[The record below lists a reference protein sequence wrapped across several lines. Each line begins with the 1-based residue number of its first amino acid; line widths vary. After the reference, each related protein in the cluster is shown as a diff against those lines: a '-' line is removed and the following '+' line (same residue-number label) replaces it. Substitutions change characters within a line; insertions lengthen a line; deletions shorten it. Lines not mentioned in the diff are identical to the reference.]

1 MPYKNEMASKISHE
15 RIVNLT
21 EVAEK
26 LKKFRVVYDCPEEK
40 LNSVSALFKPIEILK
55 EDIQD
60 IRYVFTVDS
69 SQYDLPINDM
79 IPSAKV
85 GIVTFGGLVV
95 DLQERNELR
104 NNGFV
109 DPLRFN
115 DLYESSFMVFVTPS
129 HNVITIDAERPMDN
143 IQSIR
148 WEIYRFLKKSPFKEI
163 SYLETLNTLLKEG
176 DPQEIAE
183 FNCPNPDCNQRIEW
197 DLVNNDPSAVI
208 PCPNCGE
215 PVYLSDWLRLDEAMD
230 FEFGTGSILT
240 RFSQVVEHLTV
251 LNFIQHML
259 QITILKRALSKTAFL
274 IDGPLAIY
282 GEPAR
287 LHRYILRY
295 LYRIQQE
302 LNEPLIYFG
311 LQKSGRIKDHF
322 TLIEERAE
330 KQGMA
335 IIPNSFFLVDDDYR
349 FRYIQRRPS
358 SNKYFGQDVLYG
370 QDFAFYS
377 KDKKKYVISVLYP
390 TEKKNDESYK
400 KIFDAK
406 FYPTLPTIFHLLNE
420 LQTDIYED
428 AVLPVALAH
437 TYAAVS
443 LNPGTKILELFV
455 RQHTRT

>member
-1 MPYKNEMASKISHE
+1 
-15 RIVNLT
+15 
-21 EVAEK
+21 
-26 LKKFRVVYDCPEEK
+26 
-40 LNSVSALFKPIEILK
+40 
-55 EDIQD
+55 
-60 IRYVFTVDS
+60 
-69 SQYDLPINDM
+69 
-79 IPSAKV
+79 
-85 GIVTFGGLVV
+85 
-95 DLQERNELR
+95 
-104 NNGFV
+104 
-109 DPLRFN
+109 
-115 DLYESSFMVFVTPS
+115 
-129 HNVITIDAERPMDN
+129 
-143 IQSIR
+143 
-148 WEIYRFLKKSPFKEI
+148 
-163 SYLETLNTLLKEG
+163 
-176 DPQEIAE
+176 
-183 FNCPNPDCNQRIEW
+183 
-197 DLVNNDPSAVI
+197 
-208 PCPNCGE
+208 
-215 PVYLSDWLRLDEAMD
+215 
-230 FEFGTGSILT
+230 
-240 RFSQVVEHLTV
+240 
-251 LNFIQHML
+251 
-259 QITILKRALSKTAFL
+259 
-274 IDGPLAIY
+274 
-282 GEPAR
+282 
-287 LHRYILRY
+287 LRY

-428 AVLPVALAH
+428 VVLPVALAH
-437 TYAAVS
+437 KYAAVS

-455 RQHTRT
+455 R